1 MLKRELLD
9 LLKDIDDDKE
19 ILEVLQKI
27 EGVQKA
33 YTLED
38 FKKQLSENAEVKAY
52 YQSSLDSGIGKGVA
66 SFKEKTLPKIIEEE
80 IKKASNKNKS
90 PEELRIEE
98 LENKL
103 AQIEKDKIRAE
114 MSSKYTKILSEKGL
128 SGDLLDFILGADEET
143 TNKNIDTLTNIINNS
158 VSEKVKTKI
167 TENPPIPRAND
178 GGRELDGVERAF
190 YERTGLKID

>member
-1 MLKRELLD
+1 MLKKELLE
-9 LLKDIDDDKE
+9 LLKDIDEERD
-19 ILEVLQKI
+19 IIEVLQKI

-38 FKKQLSENAEVKAY
+38 FKKQLSDNPEVKAY

-80 IKKASNKNKS
+80 VKKASNKNKS
-90 PEELRIEE
+90 PEQLKIEE
-98 LENKL
+98 LEQKL
-103 AQIEKDKIRAE
+103 IQIEKDKAKAE
-114 MSSKYTKILSEKGL
+114 MSSKYTKVLSEKGL
-128 SGDLLDFILGADEET
+128 SSDLLTFILGADDET
-143 TNKNIDTLTNIINNS
+143 TDKNIETITNIINNN
-158 VSEKVKTKI
+158 VSERVKGKI
-167 TENPPIPRAND
+167 TENPPIPKGNE